1 MQSTKNGNKKGFF
14 ALPAQKISV
23 FGFGNA
29 WHIACTFNYMR
40 TFIVISVFLG
50 LRLAGISQET
60 DSSQIVTDSVV
71 VTEDSTQPVESLVLP
86 AKKGPIYKLRAG
98 SDIPITAIGTG
109 WSLYAF
115 SQIYSK
121 DKSTEEKIISLDKN
135 NIPSFDRHGASVYH
149 DKANDVGNMIFYG
162 SMPLPVILMFD
173 KKIRKDAFKI
183 ATLYLESMAVTG
195 LLYTG
200 SVYLADRYRPYAYNP
215 KVDMATRMRGGAK
228 NSFFAGHVALVGTS
242 TFFIAKV
249 LNDYHPESK
258 AKWLP
263 FTLAGITTG
272 TTAYLRY
279 RGGQHFL
286 SDILI
291 GTAVGTLSGILV
303 PHVHKNKDISERR
316 LAITASYLGDTPQFG
331 FIYKLT
337 K

>member
-1 MQSTKNGNKKGFF
+1 MQSTKNVNKKGFF
-14 ALPAQKISV
+14 ALPARKTKV
-23 FGFGNA
+23 FGFRNA
-29 WHIACTFNYMR
+29 WHIACILNSMR
-40 TFIVISVFLG
+40 TFIIISVLLG
-50 LRLAGISQET
+50 LHLSGIGQET
-60 DSSQIVTDSVV
+60 DSSQIVPDSVI
-71 VTEDSTQPVESLVLP
+71 VTVDSTQPVESISSF
-86 AKKGPIYKLRAG
+86 AKKGPVYKLRAG
-98 SDIPITAIGTG
+98 SDIPITVIGTG

-121 DKSTEEKIISLDKN
+121 DKSTEAKILSLDKN

-162 SMPLPVILMFD
+162 SMPLPVILLFD

-215 KVDMATRMRGGAK
+215 NVDMATRMRGGAK

-249 LNDYHPESK
+249 LNDYHPESNV
-258 AKWLP
+258 KWLP

-316 LAITASYLGDTPQFG
+316 LAFTASYLGDTPQFG
-331 FIYKLT
+331 FIYKFT